1 MERGELDRELA
12 EEIRARVLGDG
23 FMKIVQTV
31 RRNGKTFRISM
42 RPVEIGGERRFQA
55 EMVDD
60 GQTRVKNFD
69 ANGAAE
75 GLEEIIA
82 QKGARD
88 LHLITAKGDLHVRV
102 TRKGHVMAT
111 RSAEMDRVAK
121 VLPHDRVKKT
131 PLTSFDSAALLRVT
145 GIADGDGKIRASMR
159 GKYDQV
165 NEFLKVIEDVLK
177 DEVKGERGKVK
188 DEVKGERGK
197 VKGDAVGDEDTPFTF
212 HHSPFTVVDCGCGK
226 AYLTLALYF
235 FLTQTL
241 KFPDVRVIGVDRK
254 ADVIAAAKKM
264 AQQLDVSDQ
273 VQFVAADL
281 KEFKVGKEFK
291 VSKDSKGAKG
301 LNAPKDLKG
310 STGPKDLN
318 AHKDLNDP
326 KGPKDFKD
334 FNDLNDLN
342 DSPPARVDMVISLHA
357 CDTATDEALAKGVEW
372 KSRYIVSAPCCQHEL
387 QKTLGQTGADTSAF
401 AGVLRHGILRER
413 LCDILTD
420 SFRAMILRILGF
432 KTQVV
437 EFVSPDATARNILL
451 RAEYGV
457 KPGQGGAVSD
467 YLNLRDWWRVTP
479 WLETRLSGLLEKY
492 LSRY

>member
-1 MERGELDRELA
+1 MERGELDAALA
-12 EEIRARVLGDG
+12 EEIRARVLGEG

-42 RPVEIGGERRFQA
+42 RPVAIGGETRYQA

-60 GQTRVKNFD
+60 GQVRVKNFD

-88 LHLITAKGDLHVRV
+88 LHLMTAKGDLHVRV

-111 RSAEMDRVAK
+111 RSAEMDRVVK
-121 VLPHDRVKKT
+121 VQPHDRVKKT
-131 PLTSFDSAALLRVT
+131 PLTSFDSTALLRVI
-145 GIADGDGKIRASMR
+145 GLADGEGKIRASMR

-165 NEFLKVIEDVLK
+165 NEFLKVVEDVLK
-177 DEVKGERGKVK
+177 GERVEKGEMGEKVEGNEK
-188 DEVKGERGK
+188 
-197 VKGDAVGDEDTPFTF
+197 T
-212 HHSPFTVVDCGCGK
+212 FTVVDCGCGK

-235 FLTQTL
+235 YLTQTL
-241 KFPDVRVIGVDRK
+241 GMTNVRVIGVDRRN
-254 ADVIAAAKKM
+254 DVIASATKM
-264 AQQLDVSDQ
+264 AEQLDLVGK
-273 VQFVAADL
+273 VVFAEADL
-281 KEFKVGKEFK
+281 MSFDISSLGFER
-291 VSKDSKGAKG
+291 A
-301 LNAPKDLKG
+301 
-310 STGPKDLN
+310 
-318 AHKDLNDP
+318 
-326 KGPKDFKD
+326 
-334 FNDLNDLN
+334 
-342 DSPPARVDMVISLHA
+342 DMVISLHA

-372 KSRYIVSAPCCQHEL
+372 KARYIVSALCCQHEL
-387 QKTLGQTGADTSAF
+387 QKTIGPDANSPF

-451 RAEYGV
+451 RAEFGV
-457 KPGQGGAVSD
+457 KPGQGGTVSE
-467 YLNLRDWWRVTP
+467 YLNLRDYWHVTP
-479 WLETRLSGLLEKY
+479 WLETRLSRMLEKH
-492 LSRY
+492 LVRYE

>member
-1 MERGELDRELA
+1 M
-12 EEIRARVLGDG
+12 
-23 FMKIVQTV
+23 
-31 RRNGKTFRISM
+31 
-42 RPVEIGGERRFQA
+42 
-55 EMVDD
+55 
-60 GQTRVKNFD
+60 
-69 ANGAAE
+69 
-75 GLEEIIA
+75 
-82 QKGARD
+82 
-88 LHLITAKGDLHVRV
+88 
-102 TRKGHVMAT
+102 
-111 RSAEMDRVAK
+111 
-121 VLPHDRVKKT
+121 
-131 PLTSFDSAALLRVT
+131 
-145 GIADGDGKIRASMR
+145 
-159 GKYDQV
+159 
-165 NEFLKVIEDVLK
+165 
-177 DEVKGERGKVK
+177 
-188 DEVKGERGK
+188 
-197 VKGDAVGDEDTPFTF
+197 
-212 HHSPFTVVDCGCGK
+212 
-226 AYLTLALYF
+226 TLALYF

-254 ADVIAAAKKM
+254 ADVIAAAQKM

-281 KEFKVGKEFK
+281 
-291 VSKDSKGAKG
+291 A
-301 LNAPKDLKG
+301 A
-310 STGPKDLN
+310 
-318 AHKDLNDP
+318 
-326 KGPKDFKD
+326 
-334 FNDLNDLN
+334 FNLSATN
-342 DSPPARVDMVISLHA
+342 SQSSRGDMVISLHA

-451 RAEYGV
+451 RAEYCV

>member
-1 MERGELDRELA
+1 MERGELDSELA
-12 EEIRARVLGDG
+12 EEIRARVLGEG

-31 RRNGKTFRISM
+31 RRNGTTFRISM
-42 RPVEIGGERRFQA
+42 RPVMIGGERRFQA

-131 PLTSFDSAALLRVT
+131 PLNSFDSATFLRVT
-145 GIADGDGKIRASMR
+145 GLADGDGKIRASMR

-165 NEFLKVIEDVLK
+165 NEFLKVVEDV
-177 DEVKGERGKVK
+177 VKN
-188 DEVKGERGK
+188 
-197 VKGDAVGDEDTPFTF
+197 DTRRETRDD
-212 HHSPFTVVDCGCGK
+212 FTVVDCGCGK

-241 KFPDVRVIGVDRK
+241 KFPKVRVIGVDRK
-254 ADVIAAAKKM
+254 ADVIAAAQKM
-264 AQQLDVSDQ
+264 AQQLDVAEQ
-273 VQFVAADL
+273 VQFVVADL
-281 KEFKVGKEFK
+281 ATFNL
-291 VSKDSKGAKG
+291 ST
-301 LNAPKDLKG
+301 LNSQLPTPNSQSL
-310 STGPKDLN
+310 
-318 AHKDLNDP
+318 
-326 KGPKDFKD
+326 
-334 FNDLNDLN
+334 
-342 DSPPARVDMVISLHA
+342 RVDMVISLHA

-372 KSRYIVSAPCCQHEL
+372 KSRYIISAPCCQHEL

-451 RAEYGV
+451 RAEYCV

-467 YLNLRDWWRVTP
+467 YLNLRDWWHVTP